1 VSTFL
6 LSFVTSTNVSR
17 RSGIPTYINMSIHPP
32 IGLLLLKLQ
41 TCAEVTLYQT
51 RAFRRRETNCPL
63 KKGCLKLICI
73 WITFSDGRGSA
84 GERKS
89 EIEKDGQYLRR
100 VAHNGVTRQW
110 SDHCLTW
117 MSSIVCMN
125 MFVCVCVCVKERG
138 VMSRI
143 TIRSTSESLSFPTEF
158 HLTNL
163 LGLSLPPCSV
173 DISSLAQS
181 HVCLAP
187 LIISLS
193 RYSLGFRPVF
203 SGVRENHVSFVKTPH
218 TNTTRFILQVRP
230 VRPADVAGLSLPLA
244 CSLPCLASI
253 CTHPPFCCA

>member
-1 VSTFL
+1 MYADCTQCDL
-6 LSFVTSTNVSR
+6 CPLSCCHSLHLPTSL
-17 RSGIPTYINMSIHPP
+17 GIPTYINMSIHPP

-89 EIEKDGQYLRR
+89 EIEKDKQYLRR
-100 VAHNGVTRQW
+100 T

-138 VMSRI
+138 VMSCI
-143 TIRSTSESLSFPTEF
+143 TIRST
-158 HLTNL
+158 
-163 LGLSLPPCSV
+163 
-173 DISSLAQS
+173 
-181 HVCLAP
+181 
-187 LIISLS
+187 
-193 RYSLGFRPVF
+193 
-203 SGVRENHVSFVKTPH
+203 
-218 TNTTRFILQVRP
+218 
-230 VRPADVAGLSLPLA
+230 
-244 CSLPCLASI
+244 
-253 CTHPPFCCA
+253 